1 LTTNEARQAGLPDT
15 FTMKKKQQQQQQ
27 QQVSVIRP
35 ILQWL

>member
-27 QQVSVIRP
+27 QVSVIRP

>member
-1 LTTNEARQAGLPDT
+1 LTSNEARQAGLPDT

-27 QQVSVIRP
+27 VSVIRP